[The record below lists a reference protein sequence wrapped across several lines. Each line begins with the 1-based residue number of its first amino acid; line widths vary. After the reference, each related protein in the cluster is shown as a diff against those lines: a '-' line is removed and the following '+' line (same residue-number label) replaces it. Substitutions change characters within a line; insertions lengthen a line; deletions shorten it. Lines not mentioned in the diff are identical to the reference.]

1 MMILLDSS
9 TRIPPF
15 EQLRAQIA
23 LQVSAGALR
32 PGQRLPTIRKLANQL
47 ELSNGTVA
55 RAYRE
60 LEYAGIINGRGSNG
74 SFVADNPPVEYTEDE
89 RREKLTHAAAE
100 AVRLSQ
106 QLGASPSELLAA
118 IDSQLRQQ
126 EQTS

>member
-1 MMILLDSS
+1 MMILLDST

-32 PGQRLPTIRKLANQL
+32 PGQRLPTIRKLAHQL
-47 ELSNGTVA
+47 ELSNGPVA

-60 LEYAGIINGRGSNG
+60 LEYAGIINGRGSSG
-74 SFVADNPPVEYTEDE
+74 SFVADNPPVEYTADE
-89 RREKLTHAAAE
+89 RHEKLTHAAAE

-106 QLGASPSELLAA
+106 QLGATPSELLAA

-126 EQTS
+126 EQPS